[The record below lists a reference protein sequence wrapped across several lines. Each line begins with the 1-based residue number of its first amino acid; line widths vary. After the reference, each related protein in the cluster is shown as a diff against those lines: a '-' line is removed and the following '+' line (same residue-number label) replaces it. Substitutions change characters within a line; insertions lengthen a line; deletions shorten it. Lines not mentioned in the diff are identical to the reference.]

1 MISSASFVADIQSRL
16 PCARL
21 FWQKRPGPLVD
32 WQACA
37 LTATNILDPSKTFTM
52 TFDNGLGEEPLDD
65 VVKSFVYKALHVF
78 RRKPRG
84 EKGGRGRKYSS

>member
-1 MISSASFVADIQSRL
+1 MITSASFIATIQSKL
-16 PCARL
+16 PCAKL

-37 LTATNILDPSKTFTM
+37 LTATNMRDPSKSFTM

-65 VVKSFVYKALHVF
+65 VVRSFVYKALHVF
-78 RRKPRG
+78 
-84 EKGGRGRKYSS
+84 KGKKE